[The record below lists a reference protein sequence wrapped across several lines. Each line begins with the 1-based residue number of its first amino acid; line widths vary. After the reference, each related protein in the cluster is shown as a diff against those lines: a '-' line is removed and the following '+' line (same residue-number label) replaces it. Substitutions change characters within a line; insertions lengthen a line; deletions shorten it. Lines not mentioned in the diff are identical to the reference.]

1 LRAIDEYPPID
12 FFTSDRSDN
21 TILHFDLT
29 SRRTL
34 ENFLDHDLTTAATEV
49 SFLSVFKEC
58 DKTGLKKMKIIFLPR
73 DRRKGH
79 SPVGVNIN
87 QNGDVTLGSPH

>member
-1 LRAIDEYPPID
+1 LRVIDEYPPID

-21 TILHFDLT
+21 TLLHFDLT

-49 SFLSVFKEC
+49 SFLPVFKEC
-58 DKTGLKKMKIIFLPR
+58 DKTGLKKLKLYFCQGIGAR
-73 DRRKGH
+73 H